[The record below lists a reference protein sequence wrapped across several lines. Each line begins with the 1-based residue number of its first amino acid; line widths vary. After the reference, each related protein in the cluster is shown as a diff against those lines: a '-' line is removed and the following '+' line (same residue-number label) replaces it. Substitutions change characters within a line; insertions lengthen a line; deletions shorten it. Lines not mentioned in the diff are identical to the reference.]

1 MGASY
6 IEYDGFLPT
15 GAATFTPA
23 IRFDTRDIS
32 FGAQGSWQVFESGN
46 QILQAN
52 AGAAWLAPTRSRVR
66 LELSAAGGVSKYAE
80 QSAAGHLLARSRV
93 HLFADRYGGWLTAG
107 AGMAFDSTSSTP
119 LEIGVGAWS
128 VHEPFALV
136 GTTTV
141 AWINDESH
149 VDVTAAAR
157 WTRRNLQLEARVGA
171 RPWASSPGLTGD
183 ATIGMWGEL
192 STLLT
197 LSRQLSLAF
206 SGGSY
211 PADPV
216 RRVLGAK
223 YFTAGVRVALSGREY
238 AAPLPVSDMLA
249 TARRSGTEGN
259 AADTRLEIVP
269 VGAGHVV
276 RVRVRGAR
284 SVELMGD
291 FTDWQPVTLEHTRE
305 HAWEIEL
312 QLSRVC
318 TASTCAWMAAPGSCR
333 GARARRRMSSA
344 AWSA

>member
-1 MGASY
+1 M
-6 IEYDGFLPT
+6 
-15 GAATFTPA
+15 
-23 IRFDTRDIS
+23 R
-32 FGAQGSWQVFESGN
+32 
-46 QILQAN
+46 
-52 AGAAWLAPTRSRVR
+52 RS
-66 LELSAAGGVSKYAE
+66 ACG
-80 QSAAGHLLARSRV
+80 
-93 HLFADRYGGWLTAG
+93 
-107 AGMAFDSTSSTP
+107 
-119 LEIGVGAWS
+119 
-128 VHEPFALV
+128 
-136 GTTTV
+136 
-141 AWINDESH
+141 
-149 VDVTAAAR
+149 
-157 WTRRNLQLEARVGA
+157 
-171 RPWASSPGLTGD
+171 
-183 ATIGMWGEL
+183 GEL

-216 RRVLGAK
+216 RRLLGAK

-312 QLSRVC
+312 HLSTGVHRINVRVDGG
-318 TASTCAWMAAPGSCR
+318 AWLVPR
-333 GARARRRMSSA
+333 GARAETDEFGSLVGVIVVQ
-344 AWSA
+344 